1 MSRRFYR
8 RFRLSQSKVGYLEDL
23 INRKSEL
30 TDDEQFAVKKVELDV
45 LKIYNK
51 YRLIFLMMGISICMH
66 AAANT
71 KRSI

>member
-30 TDDEQFAVKKVELDV
+30 TEDEQFAVKKVELDV

-51 YRLIFLMMGISICMH
+51 YRVTFLMMAILICVH